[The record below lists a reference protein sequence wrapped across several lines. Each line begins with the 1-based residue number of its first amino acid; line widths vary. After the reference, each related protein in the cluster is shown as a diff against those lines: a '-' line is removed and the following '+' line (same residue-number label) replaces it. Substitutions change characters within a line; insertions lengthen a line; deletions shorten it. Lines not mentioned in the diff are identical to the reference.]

1 MPALVELF
9 PQIIKRITQVFF
21 SAHIFF
27 LFHVLFFQPYHNVAR
42 HFNMWKSTWLAFYIN
57 KVQVSNTFA
66 TSPFTGVW
74 KDVTFLSTNILSNNK
89 YIMNLI
95 FMYLSL

>member
-42 HFNMWKSTWLAFYIN
+42 HFNM
-57 KVQVSNTFA
+57 
-66 TSPFTGVW
+66 
-74 KDVTFLSTNILSNNK
+74 
-89 YIMNLI
+89 
-95 FMYLSL
+95 